1 MFSRVNETFRIC
13 NAMKENIA
21 ESGND
26 PIILAKVSGYV
37 KFDIIIR
44 TATALCIRFILLHC
58 PMLLEIFA
66 L

>member
-1 MFSRVNETFRIC
+1 
-13 NAMKENIA
+13 MKENIA